1 MKALVRV
8 REEHWIIADID
19 DMLAEVASAD
29 NEEDSTEDAKIIL
42 KKHIIEERLKIP
54 NIEKCY
60 VQSIRVP
67 GHPFDLAY

>member
-1 MKALVRV
+1 MKAMVRV

-29 NEEDSTEDAKIIL
+29 NEEDSTESAKIIL
-42 KKHIIEERLKIP
+42 KKHIVEERLKIP

-60 VQSIRVP
+60 VKNIQVF
-67 GHPFDLAY
+67 GYPFDLAY